1 MKKKQYHHGDLK
13 KAIMAACIGIIQKEG
28 IRMLSLRNVA
38 AKIGVSHSALYRHY
52 GSKEELVVALALN
65 GFEELAGEMAAAGG
79 KHREDPYDELDE
91 MGRTYI
97 RFAADNPVYYRLM
110 FGDYIHDKT
119 GYPELFRSY
128 DFWFTRIIGILKK
141 CDGSR
146 EKDVLEYRIEALSVW
161 SLLHGYAS
169 LVIDN
174 KKDRNVGSEH
184 QVRLILKQLRRL
196 V

>member
-52 GSKEELVVALALN
+52 GSKEDLVVALALN
-65 GFEELAGEMAAAGG
+65 GFDELAGEMAAAEG
-79 KHREDPYDELDE
+79 KFEGDPHGELVE
-91 MGRTYI
+91 LGRIYI

-110 FGDYIHDKT
+110 FGDYIHNKT
-119 GYPELFRSY
+119 EYPELFRRY
-128 DFWFTRIIGILKK
+128 DFWFSSIIGILRKCNAGRKK
-141 CDGSR
+141 DPP
-146 EKDVLEYRIEALSVW
+146 DYQIVALGVW
-161 SLLHGYAS
+161 SLLHGYSS

-174 KKDRNVGSEH
+174 KKDRNVGSEK
-184 QVRLILKQLRRL
+184 QVHLILKQLQRL